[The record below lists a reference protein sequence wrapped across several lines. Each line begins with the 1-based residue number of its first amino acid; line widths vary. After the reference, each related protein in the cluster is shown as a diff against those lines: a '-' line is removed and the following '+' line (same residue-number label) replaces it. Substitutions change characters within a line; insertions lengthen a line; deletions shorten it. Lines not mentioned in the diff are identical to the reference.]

1 MQFIRYDFSSFA
13 KACSDRALL
22 WTALG
27 KPFQTRGAAA
37 AKEQSP
43 KDVFILTIQTVKS
56 APGAVHMRMHV
67 STLAYRQNCTSSI
80 FHRAAAAAA
89 AALTRTRRSERL
101 MNDEWKRTI
110 EHDIVYCCCFGP
122 RPPATST
129 HANNQYCTRLIR
141 NNELVTLV
149 R

>member
-1 MQFIRYDFSSFA
+1 MSSTVSQKRSLTA
-13 KACSDRALL
+13 RALL
-22 WTALG
+22 RTASDKL
-27 KPFQTRGAAA
+27 FQTRDAAA
-37 AKEQSP
+37 AKERSP

-101 MNDEWKRTI
+101 MNDE
-110 EHDIVYCCCFGP
+110 
-122 RPPATST
+122 
-129 HANNQYCTRLIR
+129 
-141 NNELVTLV
+141 
-149 R
+149 